1 MKKIF
6 TLLLLALVL
15 LAPTTLDAR
24 TFVLSIGIADYEGDE
39 HDLLRSGQDAMK
51 FSDLMKKQT
60 NDVVTVTSKN
70 ATCDNIIA
78 VLQKISGTASE
89 GDRIVLFYSGHGVE
103 DGIVATD
110 LTGISYNDILSI
122 LLNSKATDIVCFFDA
137 CFSGTAVK
145 SVKST
150 DKNLVLFLSSRSNE
164 TSTEDRNWMR
174 SGYFT
179 QALIKGMRGFADSN
193 HDKQITA
200 IELFKYVYKDV
211 TARVDKTN
219 TLISDES
226 MKKHQH
232 PQLIAAKRC
241 QSMVLMKW

>member
-6 TLLLLALVL
+6 SFLLLALIL
-15 LAPTTLDAR
+15 LAPATIDAR

-60 NDVVTVTSKN
+60 NDIVTITSKN
-70 ATCDNIIA
+70 ATAANIVA
-78 VLQKISGTASE
+78 VLQKVCATASA
-89 GDRIVLFYSGHGVE
+89 GDRIVFFYSGHGVE
-103 DGIVATD
+103 NGIVSTD
-110 LTGISYNDILSI
+110 LTGISYSDILSM
-122 LLNSKATDIVCFFDA
+122 LTGSQATDIVCFFDA
-137 CFSGTAVK
+137 CYSGSAVS

-150 DKNLVLFLSSRSNE
+150 DKNLVLFLSSRANE

-179 QALIKGMRGFADSN
+179 QALIKGLRGFADSN
-193 HDKQITA
+193 HDKEITA

-211 TARVDKTN
+211 TARVDKSN
-219 TLISDES
+219 SIIEDETK
-226 MKKHQH
+226 MRHQH

-241 QSMVLMKW
+241 HSMVLMKW